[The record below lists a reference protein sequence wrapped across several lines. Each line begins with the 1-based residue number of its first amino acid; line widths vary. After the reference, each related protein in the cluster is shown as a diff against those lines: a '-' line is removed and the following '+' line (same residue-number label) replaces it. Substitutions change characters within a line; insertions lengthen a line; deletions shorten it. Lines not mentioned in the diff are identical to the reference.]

1 VSLHNKPKS
10 TYSQARSFI
19 RDQREYNM
27 EPPWM
32 ETSQFYRV
40 VKELEDWRKKL
51 PPNMTFEERHM
62 YTFRTSRHLD
72 MFLMVHVWYHQCGCD
87 LFGSWIQDR
96 GATSDDDPNAPALAE
111 FFQKCRDRC
120 LYHAQQISRLL
131 EKVLRVEPDHL
142 FRDPWLSFCILDSVT
157 IQLANETI
165 QQQPTS
171 AESCREMSQLLKI
184 NIKALA
190 NTKETIILADKV
202 VSCPNN

>member
-96 GATSDDDPNAPALAE
+96 GATSDDDPNAAALAE

-157 IQLANETI
+157 IQLANKTI